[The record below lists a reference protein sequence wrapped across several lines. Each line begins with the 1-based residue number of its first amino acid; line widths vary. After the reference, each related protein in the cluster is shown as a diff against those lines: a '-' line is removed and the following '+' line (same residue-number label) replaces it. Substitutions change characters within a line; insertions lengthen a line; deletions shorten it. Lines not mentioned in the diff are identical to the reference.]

1 MNIKASKKAKKQILK
16 KKQNKKQKKRCNIYF
31 RVTSFRIITCAFI
44 PISYVYSSKRSQI

>member
-16 KKQNKKQKKRCNIYF
+16 KKKKKRCNIYF